1 MFFLNSNDFT
11 QFFTL
16 FSNIRVNKTE
26 FNETTLVAIVKKYG
40 RGTLV
45 EEVEGRLEHTVTIQ
59 QKTITRSKRRMSD
72 FQKFSYH
79 CTCVAEKAMC
89 IHIAVL
95 LLSEFIASD
104 EA

>member
-1 MFFLNSNDFT
+1 MENWNLCVASNVPFRFFN
-11 QFFTL
+11 
-16 FSNIRVNKTE
+16 RVAKTE
-26 FNETTLVAIVKKYG
+26 FNATTLVATIRKYG

-45 EEVEGRLEHTVTIQ
+45 EEVEGRVEHSVTIQ
-59 QKTITRSKRRMSD
+59 EKCLTRSRRRLSD

-79 CTCVAEKAMC
+79 CSCVAEKAMC

-104 EA
+104 D